1 MENNNLAESFGTL
14 SETLN
19 ALMKLG
25 YIHDFNIQQ
34 ECLIC
39 NQTQTILQPDDFMI
53 DKVYRFEGESNPEDQ
68 SILYAISSIK
78 YEMKGTLVNGYG
90 ISYDEQTSK
99 LIEKLPTNHNQAFVI
114 NKSNDATPLRP
125 EGGRMLDSSLVEMD
139 LYQFI
144 EQVRS
149 ETKWNES
156 DRNSITI
163 FKSDAMRIVLMGLHK
178 KASLKSHKANGVI
191 SVQVLEGKIN
201 FETDRQQ
208 VILEPG
214 QMIALHEN
222 IMHSVDALEESF
234 FLLTLSLNKSNTK

>member
-1 MENNNLAESFGTL
+1 
-14 SETLN
+14 
-19 ALMKLG
+19 
-25 YIHDFNIQQ
+25 
-34 ECLIC
+34 
-39 NQTQTILQPDDFMI
+39 
-53 DKVYRFEGESNPEDQ
+53 
-68 SILYAISSIK
+68 
-78 YEMKGTLVNGYG
+78 
-90 ISYDEQTSK
+90 
-99 LIEKLPTNHNQAFVI
+99 
-114 NKSNDATPLRP
+114 
-125 EGGRMLDSSLVEMD
+125 MLDSSLVEMD

-163 FKSDAMRIVLMGLHK
+163 FKSDAMRIILMGLHK